1 MKLLA
6 GVALSVA
13 LGSVALA
20 DKELTPKE
28 QVDKVIQDH
37 MSDFRECYTKRVKV
51 KTTLAGKLTVLITI
65 EEKGNVSAASV
76 TVSLDDEVDACVA
89 KVMKTLTFP
98 SPGQQVKIKYPFD
111 FHK

>member
-1 MKLLA
+1 MKLFA
-6 GVALSVA
+6 GALLIA
-13 LGSVALA
+13 LGSVAFA
-20 DKELTPKE
+20 DRELTPKE
-28 QVDKVIQDH
+28 QVDKVIEDH
-37 MSDFRECYTKRVKV
+37 MSDFRECYT